1 MAAGV
6 LLHLMAATIVTAQ
19 VPMGIDPRDCDHC
32 ELAYLGAGGGVSYYR
47 CRGCGKAVIEERG
60 RRWMIRSEES
70 ELAAR

>member
-1 MAAGV
+1 MAGGD
-6 LLHLMAATIVTAQ
+6 LDFLMAATIVTAR
-19 VPMGIDPRDCDHC
+19 VPMGIDPRDCDHR
-32 ELAYLGAGGGVSYYR
+32 ELAYLGAGGGISYYR